1 MPFFFIGL
9 VVLTIAIVILRRAI
23 KDQDKEGIVGATTLI
38 IAAVILMLFFGLFYT
53 LVIP

>member
-9 VVLTIAIVILRRAI
+9 VVLIIAIIILRLAMR
-23 KDQDKEGIVGATTLI
+23 DQDKEGIVGATTLV

-53 LVIP
+53 LMIP